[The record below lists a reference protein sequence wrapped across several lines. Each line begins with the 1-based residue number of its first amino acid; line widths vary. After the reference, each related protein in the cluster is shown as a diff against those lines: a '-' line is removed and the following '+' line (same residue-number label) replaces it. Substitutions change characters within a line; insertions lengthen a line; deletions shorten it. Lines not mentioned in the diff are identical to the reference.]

1 MKKYCLE
8 ILPVVG
14 LLILAGGLMSQTTKP
29 TPAQTT
35 KPVPTQSARPSA
47 ANAKKAML
55 ASVER
60 GKQVYLTQCL
70 ACHLADALGVENMN
84 PPLVKTKW
92 VLGDKTP
99 LVQVVL
105 KGMKGVEIE
114 GDAYHNVMAPHS
126 DLTDQQ
132 IADVLTYVRNNFG
145 NKASAI
151 TAGEV
156 KAIRAKTKLN

>member
-1 MKKYCLE
+1 MKRYSLG
-8 ILPVVG
+8 ILPAAI
-14 LLILAGGLMSQTTKP
+14 LLILAGALMSQTK
-29 TPAQTT
+29 
-35 KPVPTQSARPSA
+35 KPVP
-47 ANAKKAML
+47 
-55 ASVER
+55 ASLER
-60 GKQVYLTQCL
+60 GKQVYLAQCL
-70 ACHLADALGVENMN
+70 ACHLPDALGVENMN

-99 LVQVVL
+99 LVQIVL
-105 KGMKGVEIE
+105 KGMKGVEID

-151 TAGEV
+151 TAAEV